1 KGTDVFV
8 QAMCRLLPRY
18 PDFSAVVI
26 GRMAAEHGAFA
37 ADLQRQV
44 AAAGLADRFR
54 FMGELPID
62 EVPRW
67 YQALTIYVF
76 ASRNEGFGLTLIEAM
91 AAGCAL
97 VAARAGAADK
107 VVADGE
113 TGLLIPPGDVDA
125 LVAALEPLMRDPAQ
139 ASALGMRARERV
151 LSVFSIEA
159 EADGI
164 VAVYRAL
171 WQAMAA
177 QAR

>member
-1 KGTDVFV
+1 
-8 QAMCRLLPRY
+8 
-18 PDFSAVVI
+18 
-26 GRMAAEHGAFA
+26 
-37 ADLQRQV
+37 
-44 AAAGLADRFR
+44 
-54 FMGELPID
+54 
-62 EVPRW
+62 
-67 YQALTIYVF
+67 
-76 ASRNEGFGLTLIEAM
+76 
-91 AAGCAL
+91 
-97 VAARAGAADK
+97 
-107 VVADGE
+107 
-113 TGLLIPPGDVDA
+113 LIPPGDVDA